1 MIRLFHLMKNIDQ
14 IRFQIDQLR
23 KDKIIYAVEAVVVNT
38 CCILVFILINFYPF
52 SELIRTLIS
61 NLVTVIAVV
70 YSVFVGVGNLIRLQK
85 IKKLEKKLE

>member
-1 MIRLFHLMKNIDQ
+1 MKNIDQ